1 MGPSFKDFTIALSG
15 SFPGQKQ
22 ANLINYINSN
32 GGKHSAKV
40 TDSCTHLVTSQK
52 DFDNPS
58 PKVKQASDR
67 PNTKIVS
74 LEWLLDSVEAK
85 KKVKETQYLV
95 AATPKSKDITNGKK
109 RARAESVG
117 NDKPSQALDG
127 NNKQEPPAKKQKHG
141 QKAKSESIRIPI
153 DEGCPLDPD
162 ARVYIDDTG
171 VIYDAALNQT
181 NVGNNNN
188 KFYRIQV
195 LGTSKTYKTWT
206 RWGRV
211 GEHGQSAILG
221 DDSLDDAIRQFE
233 KKFKDKTGHNWA
245 NRLDGPKKN
254 KYTFLERNYE
264 EDSSEDEKDL
274 PGAGS
279 RRGSKKSLG
288 SENKVVVEST
298 LPKPVQRL
306 MQLIFNQ
313 AYFDTTMMEM
323 SYDANK
329 LPLGKLSK
337 RTLKTG
343 FERLK
348 ELAELL
354 ANPALADEQHN
365 MPFAD
370 AVMELTNSYYS
381 VIPHSFG
388 RNRPPMI
395 GSDERL
401 KKEVDLLESLS
412 DMEIANEIMKDAS
425 VTDEKGNVTHPLD
438 RQYAGLGMQEMTPL
452 DNTSNEFKQL
462 RDYLIQ
468 SHGYTHHLQLKAR
481 TQPPPYRLT
490 LTRLRIAPPEAPV
503 SGYAFGKGIYMA
515 DISTKSANYCFAH
528 SSGNIGLLLLC
539 EAELGKP
546 MLELSGGDPS
556 AGAMAK
562 SQGCIATWGKGGTAP
577 RGWKDAGCV
586 REGLRGVLMPDT
598 TQPPG
603 PSGVDGAYLLYNEYI
618 AYDVA
623 QIRLRYLFRV
633 EMK

>member
-1 MGPSFKDFTIALSG
+1 M
-15 SFPGQKQ
+15 
-22 ANLINYINSN
+22 
-32 GGKHSAKV
+32 
-40 TDSCTHLVTSQK
+40 
-52 DFDNPS
+52 
-58 PKVKQASDR
+58 
-67 PNTKIVS
+67 
-74 LEWLLDSVEAK
+74 
-85 KKVKETQYLV
+85 
-95 AATPKSKDITNGKK
+95 
-109 RARAESVG
+109 
-117 NDKPSQALDG
+117 
-127 NNKQEPPAKKQKHG
+127 
-141 QKAKSESIRIPI
+141 
-153 DEGCPLDPD
+153 
-162 ARVYIDDTG
+162 
-171 VIYDAALNQT
+171 
-181 NVGNNNN
+181 
-188 KFYRIQV
+188 
-195 LGTSKTYKTWT
+195 
-206 RWGRV
+206 

-438 RQYAGLGMQEMTPL
+438 RQYAGLGMQEMTPRKYTYHVTKAWTEAWQWTIPP
-452 DNTSNEFKQL
+452 TSSSSFETTSSNRTGTPTISNL
-462 RDYLIQ
+462 RQGLNL
-468 SHGYTHHLQLKAR
+468 HHIDSR
-481 TQPPPYRLT
+481 
-490 LTRLRIAPPEAPV
+490 
-503 SGYAFGKGIYMA
+503 
-515 DISTKSANYCFAH
+515 
-528 SSGNIGLLLLC
+528 
-539 EAELGKP
+539 
-546 MLELSGGDPS
+546 
-556 AGAMAK
+556 
-562 SQGCIATWGKGGTAP
+562 
-577 RGWKDAGCV
+577 
-586 REGLRGVLMPDT
+586 
-598 TQPPG
+598 
-603 PSGVDGAYLLYNEYI
+603 
-618 AYDVA
+618 
-623 QIRLRYLFRV
+623 
-633 EMK
+633 